1 MNPLQGKL
9 VRLRAFEPE
18 DDPVVLG
25 WLNDPEVQQHHG
37 TRYPR
42 GLAEFRRRNENPQGI
57 RYSSANF
64 AVEALDDGKLV
75 GEVWLGCEHPEMRV
89 GDLGITIGDKSRW
102 DKGYGTD
109 TMRTVCRF
117 GFEMMNLHRIELHV
131 FSENLR
137 ARRAY
142 QKAGFRE
149 EGLLREAVFKFG
161 HYMDD
166 VVMGLLEG
174 ELILD

>member
-1 MNPLQGKL
+1 MNMFQGKL
-9 VRLRAFEPE
+9 IRLRAFEPE
-18 DDPVVLG
+18 DAPTILT
-25 WLNDPEVQQHHG
+25 WLNDPEVQEFQG

-42 GLAEFRRRNENPQGI
+42 SLTNLQERNETSGI
-57 RYSSANF
+57 RFSSANF
-64 AVEALDDGKLV
+64 AVEALDDGTLI
-75 GEVWLGCEHPEMRV
+75 GEVWIGCEHPEMRV
-89 GDLGITIGDKSRW
+89 GDLSITIGDKSRW

-117 GFEMMNLHRIELHV
+117 GFDMMNLHRIELHV

-142 QKAGFRE
+142 QKVGFRE
-149 EGLLREAVFKFG
+149 EGVLRDGIFKYG

-166 VVMGLLEG
+166 IVMGLLEG
-174 ELILD
+174 ELILE